1 MAGIGFELRKLFS
14 EKDKAFGDVKAIA
27 YSSIV
32 SVGPWIITSI
42 SLNIIVFLAGT
53 INLGRAEKVTYTSTI
68 LYAFIFSQLLTGPFQ
83 YLITRY
89 ISDCV
94 FTKKIDKIR
103 GAYIGVVKLIVIIG
117 FFMSYF
123 FIRKGDFSGNY
134 KASFVILF
142 ITMSLSWI
150 TMIFISLLKNYNFM
164 IKSFFAG
171 NAVSVIS
178 AYIFLKYP
186 VSFLNE
192 PPIFWM
198 LFSYTL
204 GIFLNFLFTSLYLLK
219 IFKGENKGDFEF
231 LTYLRGYLSLLLVGL
246 FYAFAVWAHIIIN
259 WFLGD
264 SYFVGNVF
272 LISPLYEVAVFY
284 AFCTSIPSM
293 VYFMIFLET
302 KFLPVYKNYYQKIFY
317 TGNYSE
323 VNTALKKM
331 YDTLNK
337 EILYCMELQFI
348 ISLTFVLTSNVIF
361 DYLRLDLYLLDIFR
375 LTILSAYCAVFISIF
390 ITIFLYF
397 DSREYAVLTAFIF
410 FITGVGFS
418 YFFGVL
424 GKEYVGLGFFFSSF
438 ITFGIANVFNK
449 KIFNNLNYITMFKRN
464 FNIKIG
470 SSFLRLID
478 KLMGKKIYLLII
490 FALLFLLSGCSS
502 YDKNGF
508 NNITKRN
515 WHSMSNYDPEGYDFS
530 GLDANGLNRRGF
542 NAAGWNE
549 ATDSPY
555 DYAGFDSKNI
565 HRDTGEKFDERGF
578 NYKKYNILTC
588 SPFDKNGFDYEGIH
602 KITKRE
608 FDPNGWNYYGL
619 NEKTQDYYNE
629 KGFDRDGYDKEG
641 YNKKGYTRENI
652 DRRGFNEDGWNIE
665 TNSRYDSLGFTIKN
679 IHKDTNK
686 KFDERGF
693 DYKKYNIL
701 TNSLYDKNGFDYDGI
716 HKVTKNEFD
725 LNGWNYYGL
734 NKYTKTYYAKNGYT
748 YDGLDRDGYTK
759 YNRPP
764 EMGNTPL
771 KDEANDGIDRS
782 WMDKDG
788 FNKDGIYIGGY

>member
-1 MAGIGFELRKLFS
+1 MAGIGFELRRLFS

-27 YSSIV
+27 YSSII
-32 SVGPWIITSI
+32 SVGPWIITSV
-42 SLNIIVFLAGT
+42 SLNIIVFLAGS
-53 INLGRAEKVTYTSTI
+53 IGIERANRVVYTSTI

-94 FTKKIDKIR
+94 FSKKIYKIR
-103 GAYIGVVKLIVIIG
+103 GAYIGVIKLIVIFG

-123 FIRKGDFSGNY
+123 FIKNGDFSGNY
-134 KASFVILF
+134 KATFVVLF
-142 ITMSLSWI
+142 ITMSLSWV

-164 IKSFFAG
+164 IKSFFLG
-171 NAVSVIS
+171 NAISVIS

-192 PPIFWM
+192 TPIFWM

-231 LTYLRGYLSLLLVGL
+231 LTYLRGYFSLFLVGL
-246 FYAFAVWAHIIIN
+246 FYAFAVWSHIIIN

-293 VYFMIFLET
+293 IYFMIFLET
-302 KFLPVYKNYYQKIFY
+302 KFLPVYKNYYKNIFY
-317 TGNYSE
+317 TGTYGEIN
-323 VNTALKKM
+323 VALKKM

-348 ISLTFVLTSNVIF
+348 ISLTFVLVSNVIF

-410 FITGVGFS
+410 FITGVIFS
-418 YFFGVL
+418 YVFGKL
-424 GKEYVGLGFFFSSF
+424 GKEYIGLGFFTSSF

-449 KIFNNLNYITMFKRN
+449 KIFDNLNYITMFKRN

-470 SSFLRLID
+470 SSFLSLID
-478 KLMGKKIYLLII
+478 KLMEKKIYIAVIFILII
-490 FALLFLLSGCSS
+490 LLSGCSS

-515 WHSMSNYDPEGYDFS
+515 WHSMSNYNPAGFDFY
-530 GLDANGLNRRGF
+530 GLDSNGLDSRGF
-542 NAAGWNE
+542 NITGWNE
-549 ATDSPY
+549 STDTPY
-555 DYAGFDSKNI
+555 DSGGFDIKNI
-565 HRDTGEKFDERGF
+565 HKDTGKEFDERGF
-578 NYKKYNILTC
+578 DFKKYNLLTL
-588 SPFDKNGFDYEGIH
+588 SPYDKNGFNYEGIH
-602 KITKRE
+602 RTTKKE
-608 FDPNGWNYYGL
+608 FDSNGWNYYGL
-619 NEKTQDYYNE
+619 NEKTNDYYNE
-629 KGFDRDGYDKEG
+629 KGFDQEGYDKEG
-641 YNKKGYTRENI
+641 FNIKGYTRENI
-652 DRRGFNEDGWNIE
+652 DRRGFDKNKWNVE
-665 TNSRYDSLGFTIKN
+665 TNSKYDSSGFDIKG
-679 IHKDTNK
+679 IHKSTGKN
-686 KFDERGF
+686 FDERGF
-693 DYKKYNIL
+693 DFKKYNVL
-701 TNSLYDKNGFDYDGI
+701 THSSYDKNGFDYEGV
-716 HKVTKNEFD
+716 HKITKKEFD
-725 LNGWNYYGL
+725 SNGWNYYGL
-734 NKYTKTYYAKNGYT
+734 NKKTNDYYDENGYT
-748 YDGLDRDGYTK
+748 YDELDRDGYTK

-764 EMGNTPL
+764 EMGETPL
-771 KDEANDGIDRS
+771 KNEINDGIDRS
-782 WMDKDG
+782 WIDKDG